1 MDFAEME
8 GMLPGLFEG
17 GKGWGTCLIVWGVLG
32 DMCDMCFV
40 PLSAMIML
48 LQILCQPRPTFECVF
63 NSYF

>member
-1 MDFAEME
+1 MNFAEME

-17 GKGWGTCLIVWGVLG
+17 GGLGDMCDCLRGGLG

>member
-1 MDFAEME
+1 ME

-17 GKGWGTCLIVWGVLG
+17 GKGWGTCVIVWGVLG

-48 LQILCQPRPTFECVF
+48 LQILC
-63 NSYF
+63 

>member
-1 MDFAEME
+1 ME
-8 GMLPGLFEG
+8 GMLPGLLG
-17 GKGWGTCLIVWGVLG
+17 GGGLGDMCDCLRGGLG

-40 PLSAMIML
+40 PLSAMML

>member
-1 MDFAEME
+1 ME

-17 GKGWGTCLIVWGVLG
+17 GGGGLG